1 MRFWFNAFYLLK
13 DAIISKNSRP
23 YNNTKPL
30 LIKLVTFNYRIY
42 FLLFLRMNPLMN
54 FIMSKK
60 FLPVLLVLICGG
72 LFVTYGVMG
81 RGDHDNDNPKTKYE
95 TVLKNVG
102 IVLEQG
108 HYSPK
113 KIDDKFSEEVLKKY
127 EDGLDPDKYIFYQKD
142 INDFKKYQDKIDDE
156 IHGAPLESF
165 YAISKSYLARLN
177 EVAKNYKE
185 ILSKPF
191 DFTKNESLQLDG
203 DKRNYPQTEAE
214 RYDYSRKRL
223 KYLVLG
229 RFIDLQDERAKQS
242 KDSAYKP
249 DSALER
255 EAREKVEKQMDRFF
269 LTLKNHNTPD
279 DMFSDF
285 VNAITSSMDPHTTYF
300 NPTDKRGFDELLSG
314 TFYGIGAQL
323 KETDG
328 KIKIASLITGGPA
341 WKSGEIQ
348 PEDEIIK
355 VAQGNAP
362 PVDVTGYAVT
372 DAVKLIRGEQKGSE
386 VRLTLKKADG
396 TIKVAPILRDK
407 ISLDDTFAKSAVV
420 NDGTNKIGYIY
431 LPEFYAD
438 FDDPS
443 ARRSATDV
451 AREVQKLKD
460 AKVDGIVIDLRG
472 NGGGS
477 LNDVVDMAGLF
488 IEDGPIVQVKGRDE
502 KASVLSDRD
511 KDVLYSGP
519 LAVMVD
525 EMSASASEI
534 FAAAIQDY
542 HRGVI
547 IGSTST
553 YGKGTVQRS
562 ISLDPQ
568 SENPLFSRPSQGLGD
583 VKLTFRKFYRING
596 GATQLRGVVPDI
608 VIPDRLE
615 NVKFREKDNPD
626 ALNWDEIPKA
636 SYTTWN
642 PGYSFNSI
650 VSEEN
655 NELSKSPVFKG
666 IREDV
671 DLLDKYNDAE
681 TPLNIKKYREQ
692 LEQVKSISKK
702 LDSLD
707 KLSVDLPVHNIVS
720 DSLAITGDSEKV
732 EKNKQFLKRISNDIY
747 ISQTVKVINKMI
759 GQEQLAQRK

>member
-1 MRFWFNAFYLLK
+1 
-13 DAIISKNSRP
+13 
-23 YNNTKPL
+23 
-30 LIKLVTFNYRIY
+30 
-42 FLLFLRMNPLMN
+42 MNPLMN

-720 DSLAITGDSEKV
+720 DSLAITGDSDKV